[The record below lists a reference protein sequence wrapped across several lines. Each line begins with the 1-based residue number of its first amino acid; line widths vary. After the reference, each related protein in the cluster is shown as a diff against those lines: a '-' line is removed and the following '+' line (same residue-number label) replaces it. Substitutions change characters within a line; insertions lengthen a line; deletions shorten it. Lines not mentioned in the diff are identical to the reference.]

1 MVYLFRERFQICS
14 TKSFLSWVCVSRERI
29 AAFLCNISEK
39 PMLLPI
45 LTSTGR
51 ANDNPGV
58 EFNKCCAR
66 LSLVFNN
73 HIVKNNASLHDF
85 FNIYPFPLTCR
96 TINNIKSRLQYSKGT
111 LDIFSCTF
119 HYQKTSLRSTPKVPV
134 WRWYRFISIPVL
146 LGWMKFLNEPQVPV
160 GIINRYLRLSIG
172 TGW

>member
-14 TKSFLSWVCVSRERI
+14 TESFLSWVCVSRERI

-96 TINNIKSRLQYSKGT
+96 TINNIKSRLQYSE
-111 LDIFSCTF
+111 CT
-119 HYQKTSLRSTPKVPV
+119 T
-134 WRWYRFISIPVL
+134 
-146 LGWMKFLNEPQVPV
+146 
-160 GIINRYLRLSIG
+160 RYLLLHFLALVRRTCSFHFETQLSI
-172 TGW
+172 